1 MTIGRTRA
9 SRIESLSVTG
19 RRIARSLAE
28 IDPKIFAVYNVD
40 ANPAMEFEVPDL
52 PDRFRH
58 WRNEPKPCDLQTEDY
73 IPDDEDDPFGVPPV
87 TPARTTRR
95 ACIEECRFLDICSR
109 DALGAA
115 QAIARHQGSAGR
127 LCGTWAGVTFTG
139 REAKRQYITK
149 LNTLTDQIKS
159 GGRIPWEPSS
169 SNPTILPSS
178 NGSKPSELE
187 SCGLS

>member
-28 IDPKIFAVYNVD
+28 IDPKIFAVYNTD
-40 ANPAMEFEVPDL
+40 GNPAMDFEVPDL

-58 WRNEPKPCDLQTEDY
+58 WRNESKPCDLQAEDY
-73 IPDDEDDPFGVPPV
+73 IPDDDDDPSGVPAV
-87 TPARTTRR
+87 VPARAARR
-95 ACIEECRFLDICSR
+95 QCVQDCRFLDICSR
-109 DALGAA
+109 DALAAA

-139 REAKRQYITK
+139 REAKAQYITK
-149 LNTLTDQIKS
+149 LTTLTDQIKS

-169 SNPTILPSS
+169 SNPTTLPSS
-178 NGSKPSELE
+178 NGSTLSELE